1 MLKLSY
7 PVEFTILFIS
17 VLTYYCRFDG
27 FYRRTEGS
35 MWQCLGCPASFQ
47 TSRGMRR
54 HLGIFRWRDR
64 DIEISQSGCLQLRPG
79 REEV

>member
-1 MLKLSY
+1 MHFSS
-7 PVEFTILFIS
+7 S
-17 VLTYYCRFDG
+17 VLTCYCRFDG

-35 MWQCLGCPASFQ
+35 LWQCLGCPASFL

-64 DIEISQSGCLQLRPG
+64 DIEISKSVYLMFAAAVWGRRSLTGRPG
-79 REEV
+79 R